1 MNHPPLKRLPF
12 LSSLWTRLA
21 NTPLPVT
28 EESIALRIWVQ
39 VLVVIGIMATD
50 VGASTQMSVWAIP
63 FSFVGTFWSWQRRKH
78 RNITAKFLIAIGM
91 LAALAYFF
99 GNLLA
104 NINDTRLVLAELLIQ
119 LQVLHSFD
127 LPRRQDLGYSMV
139 IGLILLGVAGTLNE
153 TLAFGPFVIVFLAV
167 ALPILCLD
175 YRSRL
180 GFAPVD
186 RRRTPAS
193 QERSPLLPLRL
204 PQLGLFFGITL
215 ILGLVVFALMPR
227 FPGYQLQTL
236 PVSTSEAFEYER
248 FGDGNRGIIN
258 PGQGETDA
266 SGGENGEAEAGEAMI
281 YYGFNREINQLQNS
295 SGVKEQEPKVLMRVR
310 SQAPGFWRVLSFD
323 HYTGEGWEISRD
335 EQLTTINRPAWSY
348 RFYVT
353 PPDPPMI
360 SRQVIQTFTIT
371 APMPNLIPA
380 LSHPSTLYFP
390 TPEIAL
396 DPEGSM
402 RAPIPLAA
410 DLTYTVISNVPDRD
424 RTALGKAGTDYRAAI
439 AKYYLEIDPDLA
451 KFLRAEAEAML
462 ASTPNPRRNPYEIAL
477 FLAQELKQRYVIAT
491 DYPIFPGDDV
501 VRAFLR
507 NGGGYPDHFSTV
519 LTMMLRSLG
528 IPARLTA
535 GFGSGQFNPF
545 TGFYLVRNTDAF
557 VLTEVYFP
565 QHGWYSF
572 DPMPGHD
579 LYPVS
584 VEDYEA
590 FGVLRQFWD
599 WVAGWLP
606 SPVTAAFAMVWG
618 AIATFLGQA
627 IERFWAFISGSAIGF
642 LLGTSGAIA
651 CGLLAWLG
659 WQRLRGWVMVYR
671 WRRLPP
677 MERIYRQMVWM
688 LTMVGERRAIKIRKH
703 RYQTPQEYADGL
715 RSAIAHPSHYDLA
728 TMAIV
733 DAITA
738 AYGQWRYG
746 DQTPD
751 LATLEAQL
759 HQLRRLTRPQPRR
772 KTPV

>member
-1 MNHPPLKRLPF
+1 
-12 LSSLWTRLA
+12 
-21 NTPLPVT
+21 
-28 EESIALRIWVQ
+28 
-39 VLVVIGIMATD
+39 
-50 VGASTQMSVWAIP
+50 
-63 FSFVGTFWSWQRRKH
+63 
-78 RNITAKFLIAIGM
+78 
-91 LAALAYFF
+91 
-99 GNLLA
+99 
-104 NINDTRLVLAELLIQ
+104 
-119 LQVLHSFD
+119 
-127 LPRRQDLGYSMV
+127 
-139 IGLILLGVAGTLNE
+139 
-153 TLAFGPFVIVFLAV
+153 
-167 ALPILCLD
+167 
-175 YRSRL
+175 
-180 GFAPVD
+180 
-186 RRRTPAS
+186 
-193 QERSPLLPLRL
+193 
-204 PQLGLFFGITL
+204 
-215 ILGLVVFALMPR
+215 
-227 FPGYQLQTL
+227 
-236 PVSTSEAFEYER
+236 VSTSEAFEYER
-248 FGDGNRGIIN
+248 FGDANRGIIN
-258 PGQGETDA
+258 PGQGATDA
-266 SGGENGEAEAGEAMI
+266 TGGTEGNGGGGGQEMI
-281 YYGFNREINQLQNS
+281 YYGFNRQMNQLAD
-295 SGVKEQEPKVLMRVR
+295 GGEWEDQEPRVLMRVR

-335 EQLTTINRPAWSY
+335 DQLTTVNRPAWSY
-348 RFYVT
+348 RFYINA
-353 PPDPPMI
+353 PDPPLL

-380 LSHPSTLYFP
+380 LSHASTLYFP
-390 TPEIAL
+390 TPEIGV
-396 DPEGSM
+396 DPEGGM
-402 RAPIPLAA
+402 RAPIPLAEN
-410 DLTYTVISNVPDRD
+410 LTYTAISDVPNRD
-424 RTALGKAGTDYRAAI
+424 RTALGEAGTDYRPAI
-439 AKYYLEIDPDLA
+439 ANHYLAIDPDLA
-451 KFLRAEAEAML
+451 TLLRAEAEELL

-477 FLAQELKQRYVIAT
+477 FLAQELKQRYVIAM

-535 GFGSGQFNPF
+535 GFGTGQFNPF

-557 VLTEVYFP
+557 TLTEVYFP
-565 QHGWYSF
+565 EYGWYSF

-606 SPVTAAFAMVWG
+606 SPVTAAFAFMWG
-618 AIATFLGQA
+618 AIAAFLGRV
-627 IERFWAFISGSAIGF
+627 IEQFWAFVSGSAIGF
-642 LLGTSGAIA
+642 LLGTCGAIA

-677 MERIYRQMVWM
+677 MERLYRQMVWM
-688 LTMVGERRAIKIRKH
+688 LTTVGERRALKIPKH
-703 RYQTPQEYADGL
+703 RHQTPQEYADQW
-715 RSAIAHPSHYDLA
+715 RSHYDPA

-746 DQTPD
+746 GQTPD

-772 KTPV
+772 KTTA